1 MEASSN
7 EAFELLRKWKDEKR
21 IIQCGLFDG
30 SGCNCGIIGRIDRV
44 DEESVDISAKSM
56 YPRGKFISLTINLHG
71 ARFRFEDWRDAPPRH
86 TEALRAAYDSF
97 LFVTLARGWHCEIYA
112 TKLSVEME

>member
-1 MEASSN
+1 VEASFN
-7 EAFELLRKWKDEKR
+7 EAFALLRKWQEEKR
-21 IIQCGLFDG
+21 IIQCNLSDG
-30 SGCNCGIIGRIDRV
+30 KDAVCGIIGRIENL
-44 DEESVDISAKSM
+44 DEESLLISAKSM
-56 YPRGKFISLTINLHG
+56 YPRGKFISLTINFHG
-71 ARFRFEDWRDAPPRH
+71 ARFRFEDWRDAPPQH